1 MSILRNTTNRENFLI
16 VSKIFLQDTTL
27 SINERGLLASM
38 HSLPDNWEFSIA
50 GMMKIL
56 PDGKTKLKTALDGL
70 IEKGYIT
77 PESVKPIN
85 SKIPKCRLQAGKQS
99 RKPHPHCT

>member
-56 PDGKTKLKTALDGL
+56 PADLPLADFPLADFPSTVLKV
-70 IEKGYIT
+70 
-77 PESVKPIN
+77 SVF
-85 SKIPKCRLQAGKQS
+85 RLSQEYFLQNI
-99 RKPHPHCT
+99 RKNFSFV